1 MHLKDKKEKAIL
13 DWLTPKRLT
22 DVISFQVLSSLYIHF
37 IKSFNSIITL
47 MMDAWKKN
55 EFHWTSKA
63 KRSIQQLKFRLLVE
77 AHLLALPEL
86 SKATQVVCDD
96 SSVGIG
102 VVLMQEGRLG
112 AYFSGKFNDLKLDYL
127 IYGELFAIVKALG
140 QREHYFI
147 GVEFVLYFD
156 HEVFGFLKVQK
167 KLNSGHISCVCY
179 FKKFSSVSQHK
190 DSSLIGVI
198 DALSQRYGLMDI
210 ISCEIIGLNLTPDC
224 YAVDPFLSKVLNDVR
239 NGKSQGYLMIGD
251 FLFRGNW
258 LCQLEELWNCLK
270 YYLLVDFVDILI
282 KAK

>member
-1 MHLKDKKEKAIL
+1 M
-13 DWLTPKRLT
+13 
-22 DVISFQVLSSLYIHF
+22 
-37 IKSFNSIITL
+37 N
-47 MMDAWKKN
+47 
-55 EFHWTSKA
+55 
-63 KRSIQQLKFRLLVE
+63 FRVVK
-77 AHLLALPEL
+77 AHLLALPKL
-86 SKATQVVCDD
+86 SNAIQVEGDD
-96 SSVGIG
+96 SCVGIG
-102 VVLMQEGRLG
+102 VVLMQKERPG
-112 AYFSGKFNDLKLDYL
+112 AYFSGKFNDLKLDYS

-147 GVEFVLYFD
+147 GVEFVLCSN
-156 HEVFGFLKVQK
+156 HEVVRFLKVQK
-167 KLNSGHISCVCY
+167 KLNPRHISCVCY
-179 FKKFSSVSQHK
+179 FMKFSSVSQHK
-190 DSSLIGVI
+190 DSLLIQVA
-198 DALSQRYGLMDI
+198 DALRQRYGLMDI

>member
-1 MHLKDKKEKAIL
+1 MHLKDKMEKAIL

-224 YAVDPFLSKVLNDVR
+224 YVVDPFLSKVPNNVR
-239 NGKSQGYLMIGD
+239 N
-251 FLFRGNW
+251 
-258 LCQLEELWNCLK
+258 
-270 YYLLVDFVDILI
+270 
-282 KAK
+282 